1 MKSSSVNTKCL
12 KCQRT
17 KLKWKYFCLFED
29 GMSYHYFFD
38 KETKKFTRKNMT
50 STGMNSFLVKNGR
63 FPQASELKEIDSIS
77 IKQIKKTFAKELKLN

>member
-1 MKSSSVNTKCL
+1 
-12 KCQRT
+12 
-17 KLKWKYFCLFED
+17 
-29 GMSYHYFFD
+29 D

-50 STGMNSFLVKNGR
+50 STGMNSFLIKNGR